1 MIIETILSQK
11 LTKNG
16 IGIAFRSITDKL
28 SYTNASQFQI
38 KNPTINRQ
46 RERERHEH
54 CLLNSMMHRQQKLSF
69 ISTDIYIYT
78 NVYR

>member
-38 KNPTINRQ
+38 KNPIINRQ
-46 RERERHEH
+46 RERGRHEH

-69 ISTDIYIYT
+69 ISTYIYIY
-78 NVYR
+78 R